1 MYMINTTHQH
11 LVERILAMT
20 DVTWVN
26 GVIDNLSGAHIE
38 DVKQAYSN
46 RLDLFE
52 EAFNALRKK
61 GDIISLT
68 CDCCGDEYLF
78 LTDREL
84 YSSFHFNERNQYNFS
99 MN

>member
-1 MYMINTTHQH
+1 MFMINTIHQH
-11 LVERILAMT
+11 LVECILNMT

-38 DVKQAYSN
+38 DVKEAYSN
-46 RLDLFE
+46 RMDVFD
-52 EAFNALRKK
+52 EAFSFLKREGA
-61 GDIISLT
+61 IISLT

-84 YSSFHFNERNQYNFS
+84 YASFHFDQRNQYNFS

>member
-1 MYMINTTHQH
+1 MFMINTIHQH
-11 LVERILAMT
+11 LVECILNMT

-38 DVKQAYSN
+38 DVKEAYNN
-46 RLDLFE
+46 RMDVFD
-52 EAFNALRKK
+52 EAFSFLKRE
-61 GDIISLT
+61 GTIISLT

-84 YSSFHFNERNQYNFS
+84 YASFHFDQRNQYNFS

>member
-1 MYMINTTHQH
+1 MIMINTVHQH
-11 LVERILAMT
+11 LVECILSMT

-38 DVKQAYSN
+38 DVKEAY
-46 RLDLFE
+46 RDKLELFE
-52 EAFNALRKK
+52 EAFSFLKHDGK
-61 GDIISLT
+61 LITLI

-84 YSSFHFNERNQYNFS
+84 YASFHFNERNQYNFS

>member
-1 MYMINTTHQH
+1 MINTSHQH
-11 LVERILAMT
+11 LVECILSMT

-26 GVIDNLSGAHIE
+26 GVIENLSGAHIE
-38 DVKQAYSN
+38 DVKEAYRDN
-46 RLDLFE
+46 LEIFE
-52 EAFNALRKK
+52 DAFRYLKNDGKL
-61 GDIISLT
+61 ITLI

-84 YSSFHFNERNQYNFS
+84 YASFHFNERNQYNFS